1 MRLPAGGPPPAFAVP
16 ALAMLCAAVFLPL
29 LAVAAFSLTDYRLG
43 YRELAPVGADNYAS
57 VLADPGVLR
66 AVANSALYFLL
77 VTPASVLGG
86 LCAAIAAEGAGRWR
100 PWLRAALF
108 VPYVSLLVAMGVVWE
123 LILHPSI
130 GPVNR
135 MLGLLG
141 ASPQAFLADPDQ
153 ALWVLCAIG
162 VWQQLG
168 FNMVLFSAALQAV
181 PSDLLEAAALDGVPA
196 GWERALRVTVPL
208 LGRTAAFALLATA
221 VHALQVFDLV
231 AVLTRGGPAG
241 ATEVMLYAIW
251 REGFSYFDIGRAAAM
266 TVVLL
271 GPLAL
276 LCVAYWRLAR
286 RAGAA

>member
-1 MRLPAGGPPPAFAVP
+1 MRGPSPAFAAP
-16 ALAMLCAAVFLPL
+16 ALLMLGASVFVPL

-43 YRELAPVGADNYAS
+43 YRDLAPVGADNYAS

-77 VTPASVLGG
+77 VTPLSVLGG
-86 LCAAIAAEGAGRWR
+86 LAAAIAAEGAGRWR

-130 GPVNR
+130 GPVNGLLAA
-135 MLGLLG
+135 LGL
-141 ASPQAFLADPDQ
+141 SPQAFLADPDQ

-181 PSDLLEAAALDGVPA
+181 PSDLLEAAALDGVPP
-196 GWERALRVTVPL
+196 GWERAARIMVPL

-276 LCVAYWRLAR
+276 LCIAYWRLVR
-286 RAGAA
+286 RAGAV